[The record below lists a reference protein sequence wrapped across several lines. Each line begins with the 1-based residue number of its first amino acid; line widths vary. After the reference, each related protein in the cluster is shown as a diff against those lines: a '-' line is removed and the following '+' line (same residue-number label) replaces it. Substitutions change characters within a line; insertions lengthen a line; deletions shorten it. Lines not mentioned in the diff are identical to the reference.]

1 MLKDIF
7 KDFVTTVNGMGVE
20 VVKVTGHDDHVYF
33 ETSSKDRLI
42 IIKAKTKKP
51 LAEIPEG
58 KVFGMSDIPLLSG
71 YINLPMFKD
80 NVSIKLTDSTMTF
93 SGSGTT
99 MRYVIMTEAG
109 IPRQLE
115 YNAPDWNVS
124 GVKPTKQKVG
134 ELSALSKVLE
144 PSVKFN
150 VEDGIIKAMMGDNPT
165 TNGGVMDFADAPTD
179 TNDMNFV
186 NVYNAGTLLLALG
199 KVSNSEVSMNIS
211 SRGVI
216 EMSIDTGLMEYKVI
230 YRGLKS

>member
-20 VVKVTGHDDHVYF
+20 VVKVTGQEDHVYF

-51 LAEIPEG
+51 LEEIPKG

-80 NVSIKLTDSTMTF
+80 NVDIKLTDSAMTF
-93 SGSGTT
+93 SGNGTT

-115 YNAPDWNVS
+115 YNAPDWNVA
-124 GVKPTKQKVG
+124 GIKPTKQKVG

-150 VEDGIIKAMMGDNPT
+150 VEEGVLKVLMGENPT
-165 TNGGVMDFADAPTD
+165 TNGGMMDFADAPTD
-179 TNDMNFV
+179 TVDMNFL
-186 NVYNAGTLLLALG
+186 NNYNAGTLLLSFG
-199 KVSNSEVSMNIS
+199 KVSNSDVCVNIS
-211 SRGVI
+211 NRGVI
-216 EMSIDTGLMEYKVI
+216 EVQIDTGLMEYKII
-230 YRGLKS
+230 YRGTKS